1 MTFEDSEVNEKDE
14 EPLKVEEEGIQT
26 GVGSMSKRPEQT
38 KDEIKVPATRATV
51 VEQEEPAKPLTGL
64 RQKFFGIPVWLYL
77 GFGLFIGAVF
87 VIAVVAR

>member
-1 MTFEDSEVNEKDE
+1 
-14 EPLKVEEEGIQT
+14 
-26 GVGSMSKRPEQT
+26 MSKRPEQT

-87 VIAVVAR
+87 VIAVVARQLEQFSHLTLHLLKRASPDS

>member
-1 MTFEDSEVNEKDE
+1 VDETKE
-14 EPLKVEEEGIQT
+14 EPLKVVEEGVQT
-26 GVGSMSKRPEQT
+26 DVGNESERLAQT
-38 KDEIKVPATRATV
+38 KDEAKVLATRANV

>member
-1 MTFEDSEVNEKDE
+1 M
-14 EPLKVEEEGIQT
+14 EEGVQT

-77 GFGLFIGAVF
+77 GFGLFIGL
-87 VIAVVAR
+87 IAAIVAIAR